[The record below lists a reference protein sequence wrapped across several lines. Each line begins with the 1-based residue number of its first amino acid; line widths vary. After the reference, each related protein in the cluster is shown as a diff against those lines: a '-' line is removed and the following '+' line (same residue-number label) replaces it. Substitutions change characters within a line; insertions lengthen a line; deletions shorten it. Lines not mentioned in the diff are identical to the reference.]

1 MVQERE
7 WTWQEAQG
15 VSAGGCAGRVV
26 DITVITASA
35 ISFDIVKF
43 KIIKTL
49 LYSAPL
55 MARVGFGVQQLQLAA
70 ARRLRCSNL
79 WGASD

>member
-35 ISFDIVKF
+35 LSFDIVKF
-43 KIIKTL
+43 KFI
-49 LYSAPL
+49 
-55 MARVGFGVQQLQLAA
+55 
-70 ARRLRCSNL
+70 N
-79 WGASD
+79 

>member
-15 VSAGGCAGRVV
+15 VGAGGCASRAV
-26 DITVITASA
+26 DITAST

-55 MARVGFGVQQLQLAA
+55 KV
-70 ARRLRCSNL
+70 RRTFLIPIHSSHALTQSSHNSFSERP
-79 WGASD
+79 